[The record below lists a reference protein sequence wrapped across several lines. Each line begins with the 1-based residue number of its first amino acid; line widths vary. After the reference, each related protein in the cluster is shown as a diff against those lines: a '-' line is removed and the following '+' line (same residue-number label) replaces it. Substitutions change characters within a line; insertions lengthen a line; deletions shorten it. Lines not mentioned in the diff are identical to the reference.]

1 MSIKNALTAL
11 ISDDKPKE
19 GNEIIEHGFL
29 TSSRFLVMVAMVGL
43 LLWLVL
49 KGLTAPIVVIPICA
63 IAALYLITNTV
74 TRVYQIKANAE
85 IIKERQ
91 RLAWADGQ
99 LTADEAAALKA
110 ADDKATSVGSVVG
123 TK

>member
-1 MSIKNALTAL
+1 MSLKSAFSALL
-11 ISDDKPKE
+11 SDDKPKE

-29 TSSRFLVMVAMVGL
+29 TSSRFLVMVGMVGL

-49 KGLTAPIVVIPICA
+49 KGLTSPIVVIPIAA
-63 IAALYLITNTV
+63 IAALYIITNTI

-85 IIKERQ
+85 IIRDRQ

-99 LTADEAAALKA
+99 LTADEAATLKA
-110 ADDKATSVGSVVG
+110 AEAKSASVDAVIG
-123 TK
+123 K

>member
-1 MSIKNALTAL
+1 MSLKSAFSALL
-11 ISDDKPKE
+11 SDDKPKE

-29 TSSRFLVMVAMVGL
+29 TSSRFLVMVGMVGL

-49 KGLTAPIVVIPICA
+49 KGLTSPIVVIPIAA
-63 IAALYLITNTV
+63 IAALYIITNTI

-85 IIKERQ
+85 IIRDRQ

-99 LTADEAAALKA
+99 LTTDEAATLKA
-110 ADDKATSVGSVVG
+110 AEVKSSSVDAVIG
-123 TK
+123 K

>member
-1 MSIKNALTAL
+1 MSLKSAFSALL
-11 ISDDKPKE
+11 SDDKPKE

-29 TSSRFLVMVAMVGL
+29 TSSRFLVMVGMVGL

-49 KGLTAPIVVIPICA
+49 KGLTSPIVVIPIAA
-63 IAALYLITNTV
+63 IAALYIITNTI

-85 IIKERQ
+85 IIRDRQ

-99 LTADEAAALKA
+99 LTAEEAATLKDA
-110 ADDKATSVGSVVG
+110 EVKSGSVDAVIG
-123 TK
+123 K